1 MLAIDIGNK
10 RPLWEMRAGGVGVG
24 ANIKAAPTLAP
35 RALLGGG
42 EKLLG
47 Q

>member
-1 MLAIDIGNK
+1 MLAIDIADK
-10 RPLWEMRAGGVGVG
+10 RPLWEMRAGGVG